1 MDKLLEKIKKSGILT
16 PEELTE
22 LESKFVT
29 DVEVE
34 VKTPQGEVAETET
47 PEAPAPLPPTEPV
60 GEPVPTS
67 KMPEAPAPVDDKV
80 APSPTPAPMKP
91 EVPENLNP
99 EPVEPQPETP
109 LVEGTPAQGGI
120 EPTTVSIG
128 DLDQVKTTI
137 NTLESK
143 IRALEDVLSKLSVKE
158 EEPEEDFGISGKGK
172 TGAGGEPYE
181 DKAAQLIKK
190 MGGFSR

>member
-22 LESKFVT
+22 LESKFA
-29 DVEVE
+29 VEVE
-34 VKTPQGEVAETET
+34 VDVESPKDEVAPMEEEAATPAPTPTPDMDIEPAPEVPET
-47 PEAPAPLPPTEPV
+47 PLPP
-60 GEPVPTS
+60 
-67 KMPEAPAPVDDKV
+67 VDAV
-80 APSPTPAPMKP
+80 APSPAPAP

-109 LVEGTPAQGGI
+109 LVEGTVAQGGI

-128 DLDQVKTTI
+128 DLDQVKTTVS
-137 NTLESK
+137 TLESK
-143 IRALEDVLSKLSVKE
+143 IRALEDVLSKLSVAQ
-158 EEPEEDFGISGKGK
+158 EPVEEDFGISGKGK
-172 TGAGGEPYE
+172 TSAGGEGYE

-190 MGGFSR
+190 MGGWSR